1 MHASAGVAPQRRDS
15 AGSEQQLVAA
25 VKRASVVELHAE
37 DSGIVANLTAQACLV
52 PARLAA

>member
-1 MHASAGVAPQRRDS
+1 MAPQRRDS

-37 DSGIVANLTAQACLV
+37 DSGVVANLTAQARGQSWGLG
-52 PARLAA
+52 R